1 MEKFRHL
8 KVVEL
13 QADWSDIGSWTSL
26 AKLFP
31 PDSNENRSNSEETL
45 FFDSKETFVYSS
57 AYRPV
62 VSVGLKDVFVVDT
75 SDAVLIAN
83 NNCAETIKNVVA
95 ELENRSLSQAQHHR
109 KVNRPWGTFDSI
121 DSGER
126 FKVKR
131 ISVKPGGRFL
141 CRSIKRGLSIGS

>member
-1 MEKFRHL
+1 MCLISIVQTFIRSACYALEKAEIVENKITL
-8 KVVEL
+8 KKVILSFVNQYLLITQLWKNLDILEVVEL

-95 ELENRSLSQAQHHR
+95 EL
-109 KVNRPWGTFDSI
+109 K
-121 DSGER
+121 
-126 FKVKR
+126 
-131 ISVKPGGRFL
+131 
-141 CRSIKRGLSIGS
+141 